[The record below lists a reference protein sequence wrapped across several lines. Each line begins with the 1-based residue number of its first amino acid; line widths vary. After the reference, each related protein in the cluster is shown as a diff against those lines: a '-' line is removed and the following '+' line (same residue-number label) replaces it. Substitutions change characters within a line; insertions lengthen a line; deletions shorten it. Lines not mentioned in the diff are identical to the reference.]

1 MASTMK
7 LKVVTP
13 GESVYEGMVE
23 GISLKTVDGYEG
35 FLPGHSRLVTLL
47 DKGILSIKE
56 PGGNKKEAEIEG
68 GFIDVKDEVLVF
80 TDQAQWIEK

>member
-1 MASTMK
+1 MTNTMK

-13 GESVYEGMVE
+13 DRSVYEGMVE
-23 GISLKTVDGYEG
+23 GVSVKTVDGYEG

-47 DKGILSIKE
+47 DTGVLSIKE
-56 PGGNKKEAEIEG
+56 PGGNKIEAEING

-80 TDQAQWIEK
+80 TDQAEWLEK

>member
-1 MASTMK
+1 MANTMK

-13 GESVYEGMVE
+13 DRSVYEGMVE
-23 GISLKTVDGYEG
+23 GISVKTVDGYEG

-47 DKGILSIKE
+47 DTGVLSIKE
-56 PGGNKKEAEIEG
+56 PGGNKKEAEING

-80 TDQAQWIEK
+80 TDQAEWLEK